1 MHITRTRTFAL
12 KFDKGDFFGG
22 KGEGGGERVAPY
34 MVQPGWRG
42 IYSSRIET
50 MIVAI
55 ETSDGIV
62 GYGEGQSPI
71 APEVSASI
79 VNTILAPVLI
89 GRDPC
94 APRALRREMY
104 DLMNLRGHTG
114 GFMIDAIAAIDTALW
129 DIAGKAAGLP
139 VHRLLGGPCHKAV
152 PVYVSGVRGESVDE
166 KIATVRDFIG
176 RGFNTFKLF
185 AGFGVTED
193 TELIRTLVAGSG
205 DQARFAVDVLWKYDI
220 NAAMRLGRLLEEVG
234 ALWLEAPG
242 EPEDL
247 AGNAALARALD
258 LPIANGETL
267 RTRLEFRPWL
277 EQRAIDIAQPD
288 MGRCGITEGL
298 SIVDLAETYHVPV
311 ALHMGM
317 ASAVMIAATLQVAA
331 ASSHVRLVEYQP
343 VVLDLA
349 NRLLSS
355 PFRCESG
362 AMQVPEGPGLGIELD
377 TAALE
382 RFAVG

>member
-1 MHITRTRTFAL
+1 MRITGIRTFAL

-22 KGEGGGERVAPY
+22 KGHGGGDRGSPY
-34 MVQPGWRG
+34 TVQPGWRG

-50 MIVAI
+50 MIVAV
-55 ETSDGIV
+55 ETSNGIV

-79 VNTILAPVLI
+79 VDKILAPVLI
-89 GRDPC
+89 GRDPR

-114 GFMIDAIAAIDTALW
+114 GFMIDAIAAMDTALW
-129 DIAGKAAGLP
+129 DIAGKVAGLP
-139 VHRLLGGPCHKAV
+139 IHRLLGGPCRSSV
-152 PVYVSGVRGESVDE
+152 PVYVSGVRGESIDD
-166 KIATVRDFIG
+166 KIGTVRDFIG
-176 RGFNTFKLF
+176 RGFNTFKVF

-193 TELIRTLVAGSG
+193 ADLVRALVADSG
-205 DQARFAVDVLWKYDI
+205 DQARFAVDVLWKYDV
-220 NAAMRLGRLLEEVG
+220 NGALRLGRLLEEAG

-242 EPEDL
+242 EPEDV

-288 MGRCGITEGL
+288 IGRCGITEGL
-298 SIVDLAETYHVPV
+298 SIIDLAEAYHVPV

-331 ASSHVRLVEYQP
+331 AAAHVGLVEYQP

-349 NRLLSS
+349 NKLLTT
-355 PFRCESG
+355 PFRCEGG
-362 AMQVPEGPGLGIELD
+362 AMQVPDGPGLGIELD

-382 RFAVG
+382 RFAVE

>member
-1 MHITRTRTFAL
+1 MRITRIRTFAL

-22 KGEGGGERVAPY
+22 KGKGGGERVSPY

-139 VHRLLGGPCHKAV
+139 VHRLLGGPCRKAV

-193 TELIRTLVAGSG
+193 AKLIRTLVAGSG
-205 DQARFAVDVLWKYDI
+205 DQAQFAVDVLWKYDI

-242 EPEDL
+242 EPEDVS
-247 AGNAALARALD
+247 GNAALAHALD

-331 ASSHVRLVEYQP
+331 ASSHVGLVEYQP

-362 AMQVPEGPGLGIELD
+362 AMHVPDGPGLGIELD
-377 TAALE
+377 TASLE